1 MLPPRSLLVICAAGD
16 EFRVRKPEGENFRHG
31 KIAHRLFLFLA
42 HSAKTAEHRGRM
54 ERPCAKLLTSE
65 MTQPELDG
73 LRDTLG
79 TRQRPGQHLE
89 IGTAAGG
96 TLCEMMRAATHRPRF
111 VVIDTMTYFENQ
123 RETVEKN
130 LLSHGLPLD
139 QVEFRVM
146 RSWDAFQDA
155 IRAREAFDFILIDG
169 THKFRYVM
177 QDLHWAGLL
186 NPNGILALHDY
197 TPRLRSV
204 KWAADYFLANNRNY
218 HRVALA
224 GSLLILEKTAPDG
237 PRGPNLLPDPVASLM
252 HPLFQFENSVRK
264 RLGMETS
271 A

>member
-16 EFRVRKPEGENFRHG
+16 EFRVRKPEGENFWHG
-31 KIAHRLFLFLA
+31 KIAHRLFLA

-73 LRDTLG
+73 LRDALS

-111 VVIDTMTYFENQ
+111 VVIDTMTYFANQ

>member
-1 MLPPRSLLVICAAGD
+1 MRYLKSA
-16 EFRVRKPEGENFRHG
+16 GENDASGDPLDISEHRG
-31 KIAHRLFLFLA
+31 DMPTRRLFLA
-42 HSAKTAEHRGRM
+42 PTPPSAEHPARM
-54 ERPCAKLLTSE
+54 ERPCAKLLNSE
-65 MTQPELDG
+65 MTQQELDG
-73 LRDTLG
+73 LCGILG
-79 TRQRPGQHLE
+79 THQRPGRHLE
-89 IGTAAGG
+89 IGTAAGA
-96 TLCEMMRAATHRPRF
+96 TLCEMMSAATHRPPF
-111 VVIDTMTYFENQ
+111 VVIDTMTYFANQ
-123 RETVEKN
+123 REIVEKN
-130 LLSHGLPLD
+130 IALHGLPLD

-146 RSWDAFQDA
+146 RSWDAFQQSVQT
-155 IRAREAFDFILIDG
+155 REAFDFILIDG

-237 PRGPNLLPDPVASLM
+237 PDGPNLLPDPVASLM

-264 RLGMETS
+264 RLGMDTT